1 MSKIHNTA
9 IIGKNT
15 IIGSNVEIGPYCVVE
30 DGVKIGNDNILHSSV
45 YMSGETD
52 IGNGNNFFPF
62 CSIGSMP
69 QDLKYQGEKSR
80 LIIGDENIFREHCTA
95 NPGTS
100 GDNMITIIGNSSLFM
115 IGAHIAHDCNI
126 GDKVI
131 MANQATLG
139 GHVQVDNFAVLGG
152 LSAVHQFCRIGKL
165 AMVCGLSAVENELAK
180 SGGNAKARYISRRVT
195 LEDDFDAQDIKI
207 FLNAYKPKDTDIKV
221 YYRVHNSEDPTSF
234 EDRPYVIMT
243 QETDINRI
251 SASETDVNEYVFR
264 SSANNVA
271 YTSGSIR
278 YDKFKTF
285 AIKIVLGSASTSII
299 PKVKDLKAVALDF

>member
-1 MSKIHNTA
+1 MNKIHNTS

-30 DGVKIGNDNILHSSV
+30 DGVKIGNENILHSNV

-52 IGNGNNFFPF
+52 IGNGNIFFPF
-62 CSIGSMP
+62 CSIGSQP
-69 QDLKYQGEKSR
+69 QDLKYQGEKSK
-80 LIIGDENIFREHCTA
+80 LIIGDENIFREHSTA

-115 IGAHIAHDCNI
+115 IGAHIAHDCII

-165 AMVCGLSAVENELAK
+165 AMVGGLSAVENDVIPFGLALGNRAKITGVNIVGLKRANYSK
-180 SGGNAKARYISRRVT
+180 SAIREYSNIV
-195 LEDDFDAQDIKI
+195 DKI
-207 FLNAYKPKDTDIKV
+207 FTGKTITSEKKKIK
-221 YYRVHNSEDPTSF
+221 NSNNDLIKELLIFLDK
-234 EDRPYVIMT
+234 
-243 QETDINRI
+243 
-251 SASETDVNEYVFR
+251 
-264 SSANNVA
+264 SSSRGLCQ
-271 YTSGSIR
+271 YG
-278 YDKFKTF
+278 K
-285 AIKIVLGSASTSII
+285 
-299 PKVKDLKAVALDF
+299 

>member
-1 MSKIHNTA
+1 MHHPTA
-9 IIGKNT
+9 IIDPTAKLDKD
-15 IIGSNVEIGPYCVVE
+15 VEIGPYCVVE
-30 DGVKIGNDNILHSSV
+30 DGVRMGNDNILHSSV

-69 QDLKYQGEKSR
+69 QDLKYQGEKSK
-80 LIIGDENIFREHCTA
+80 LTIGDKNIFREHCTA

-115 IGAHIAHDCNI
+115 IGAHIAHDCII

-165 AMVCGLSAVENELAK
+165 AMVGGLSAVENDVIPFGLALGNRAKITGVNIVGLKRANYSK
-180 SGGNAKARYISRRVT
+180 SVIREYSNIV
-195 LEDDFDAQDIKI
+195 DKI
-207 FLNAYKPKDTDIKV
+207 FTGGTITSEKEKVENSNNDLIK
-221 YYRVHNSEDPTSF
+221 ELLIF
-234 EDRPYVIMT
+234 LDR
-243 QETDINRI
+243 
-251 SASETDVNEYVFR
+251 R
-264 SSANNVA
+264 SSRGLCQ
-271 YTSGSIR
+271 YG
-278 YDKFKTF
+278 K
-285 AIKIVLGSASTSII
+285 
-299 PKVKDLKAVALDF
+299 